1 MAKRRTFSA
10 TVVDAAGETVAT
22 ATAYA
27 WNSAVRASESL
38 VRELARERG
47 AMYAGSL
54 PVVEGRP
61 GDGTYRRMWA
71 GEDGLTVWAVVSS

>member
-10 TVVDAAGETVAT
+10 VIVDAAGTTVAE

-27 WNSAVRASESL
+27 WNSAVRASEAL
-38 VRELARERG
+38 VRELARARG
-47 AMYAGSL
+47 ATYSASL
-54 PVVEGRP
+54 PEVEGRP
-61 GDGTYRRMWA
+61 GDGTYRRKWA